1 MTEIF
6 SKIEKIEEAQA
17 EMSGELLKVRDD
29 VTKLV
34 EMVGVVIDNA
44 EHSNNLMSQVSQEIG
59 DNLGS
64 VSCGI
69 ESINKN
75 LKKVEKQC
83 TIAPSHEV
91 EVIQVAK
98 ASDGGCSDGNYINML
113 NTKNANKFRF
123 FCTHVSNQ
131 NFKF

>member
-1 MTEIF
+1 
-6 SKIEKIEEAQA
+6 
-17 EMSGELLKVRDD
+17 MSGELLKVRDD

-34 EMVGVVIDNA
+34 EMVDVVIHNA
-44 EHSNNLMSQVSQEIG
+44 EHSNTLMSEVSQEIG

-64 VSCGI
+64 AFGGI
-69 ESINKN
+69 ETNYEI

-91 EVIQVAK
+91 EVIKVAK
-98 ASDGGCSDGNYINML
+98 VSDGGCPDGNYINML

-123 FCTHVSNQ
+123 FCTHVSIQ